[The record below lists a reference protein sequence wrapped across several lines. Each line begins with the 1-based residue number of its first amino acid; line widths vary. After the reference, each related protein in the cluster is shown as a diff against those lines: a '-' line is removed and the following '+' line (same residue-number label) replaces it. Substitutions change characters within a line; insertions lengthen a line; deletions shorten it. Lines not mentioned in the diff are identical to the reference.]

1 MYGVCHELQL
11 LQKHRAGCSLS
22 LKIPHYKKR
31 KGEKSLLSLPLIDK
45 QLVFILF
52 CQCVCV
58 FDCDGAKASRQ
69 PSSQL
74 FSYWHTFCDWPVSK
88 AITGRLL
95 DAFMKYSN
103 GSMSYCALIMPHK
116 EKRGGTDGQTENNN
130 ERTPYLLLWAK
141 KYFVF
146 LSSLNYKLSS
156 LIT

>member
-95 DAFMKYSN
+95 HAFMKYSN

-116 EKRGGTDGQTENNN
+116 EKKGGALTGRQKTIMKEHLIYCCGQKSTLCFSPLWTINC
-130 ERTPYLLLWAK
+130 LL
-141 KYFVF
+141 
-146 LSSLNYKLSS
+146 
-156 LIT
+156 